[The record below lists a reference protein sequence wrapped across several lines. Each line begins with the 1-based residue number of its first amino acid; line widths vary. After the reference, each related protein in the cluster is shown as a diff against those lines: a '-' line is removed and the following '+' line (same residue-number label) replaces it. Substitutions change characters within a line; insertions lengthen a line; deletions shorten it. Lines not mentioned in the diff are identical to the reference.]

1 MKQFNDCR
9 HGLFAASPFVA
20 ARKDFSKVFQFQT
33 QRDQTENEFICLGLE
48 AENYE
53 RFPLKIKLNPAT
65 LAKKTAQNLG
75 REKPGTDSMKLHLC
89 R

>member
-33 QRDQTENEFICLGLE
+33 QRDQTENEL
-48 AENYE
+48 
-53 RFPLKIKLNPAT
+53 KLNPAT